1 MPLLLT
7 VRFVRDPAPERR
19 RDAVE
24 DFAQRHRAKSGF
36 YDHADAQRRDWR
48 GDRFELATVGFGQL
62 FERAVSEWLRE
73 LPELYLS
80 RSPPVHGRLSDAFA
94 VPLRRQC
101 DELRSSC
108 EHRVTRTTQSLRRRD
123 TSRRVAPSPRRHL
136 PPHHIAPRRDGDTG
150 NSPSGDNHDRSR
162 GVEEFRS
169 VSRQRRERSAR
180 PSRDAVERFE
190 RQTSPTEQPRPRITL
205 SPGH

>member
-36 YDHADAQRRDWR
+36 YDNAEAQRRDWR

-136 PPHHIAPRRDGDTG
+136 PPITLH
-150 NSPSGDNHDRSR
+150 
-162 GVEEFRS
+162 
-169 VSRQRRERSAR
+169 
-180 PSRDAVERFE
+180 RDAMV
-190 RQTSPTEQPRPRITL
+190 TPGTRPQETITIGRGASRSSDQCL
-205 SPGH
+205 DKGGNVVPDRRATRWRGSSDKRRPPSSRAQE